1 MIPGS
6 LRERLARVP
15 GMDRLPSLDGAPGLG
30 DLSEFD
36 ATNDLHIDAAARYLL
51 ERFREHEDVDAFQL
65 LFELTH
71 DRLLEAGGR
80 IARQLG
86 HGADAEDLVAG
97 FMARLFCDVG
107 RRRHLEVRRFLGLAH
122 TSMRN
127 DLLDQLRRD
136 KRATARRQQYHETL
150 DPPATPAVLLQR
162 TEDARQVERAG
173 KALLQITAECFEQLE
188 ERDRQVLVA
197 REILRLPYDRVA
209 GLLDLAPDQVGM
221 IIRRAR
227 KHLLDRIMVDLS
239 TGTAGADDP
248 GEAADLALLQRT
260 VAGKLNAKQRTK
272 SVKVLLERML
282 AISTSAARRKLADLL
297 YELAKACLTSR
308 PTFAERTLDR
318 AEPRRPGEVRD
329 DLRQIA
335 GRLDRV
341 HGNARDSG
349 RQTRAVADL
358 PGDTGAETALDD
370 ARLCLERLESIEGPS
385 GRQRVALALVH
396 IHDGRP
402 EKGHDI
408 LMDLQQHADQYEL
421 SLVTRQNVSR
431 NITLALLRQERYAEA
446 LTAAEDAAAT
456 WPDDPVRV
464 MNVCYAAA
472 RLGKVRRF
480 EEHAA
485 RLAAL
490 NAAEPSTRVQGWID
504 GPLRD
509 LAHDMGLSSRRIE
522 SLIRSDRAPAV
533 EEPA

>member
-1 MIPGS
+1 MIAGS
-6 LRERLARVP
+6 LRERLARIP
-15 GMDRLPSLDGAPGLG
+15 GMDRVESLDGLR
-30 DLSEFD
+30 DFD

-65 LFELTH
+65 LFELVH

-86 HGADAEDLVAG
+86 HGADPEDLVSG

-107 RRRHLEVRRFLGLAH
+107 RRPHLEVRRFLGLAH

-136 KRATARRQQYHETL
+136 KRASARRQEYHETL

-162 TEDARQVERAG
+162 SEDALQVERAG
-173 KALLQITAECFEQLE
+173 KTLLQITSECFEQLE

-197 REILRLPYDRVA
+197 REILRLPYERVA

-239 TGTAGADDP
+239 TGTATAEDPRHADDM
-248 GEAADLALLQRT
+248 ALLQRT
-260 VAGKLNAKQRTK
+260 VTGKLNSKQRTK

-282 AISTSAARRKLADLL
+282 AISTTAARRKLGDLL
-297 YELAKACLTSR
+297 YELAKACLNAR
-308 PTFAERTLDR
+308 PTFAQRTLDQ
-318 AEPRRPGEVRD
+318 AEPRRADQVHHDIR
-329 DLRQIA
+329 RIT

-341 HGNARDSG
+341 DGNARDTG
-349 RQTRAVADL
+349 AQTRKLAALPADAA
-358 PGDTGAETALDD
+358 AESALDD
-370 ARLCLERLESIEGPS
+370 ARLCLERLADLEGPS

-402 EKGHDI
+402 ETGHEI
-408 LMDLQQHADQYEL
+408 LLDLQGRADEMDLP
-421 SLVTRQNVSR
+421 LVTRQNVSR
-431 NITLALLRQERYAEA
+431 NITLALLRQERFAEA
-446 LTAAEDAAAT
+446 LAAAEDAADT

-464 MNVCYAAA
+464 MNVCFAAA
-472 RLGKVRRF
+472 RLKMVRRF

-485 RLAAL
+485 ILASL
-490 NAAEPSTRVQGWID
+490 HAAQPSTAVQGWID

-509 LAHDMGLSSRRIE
+509 MAREMGLSDRRID
-522 SLIRSDRAPAV
+522 SLTRSDRAPAV